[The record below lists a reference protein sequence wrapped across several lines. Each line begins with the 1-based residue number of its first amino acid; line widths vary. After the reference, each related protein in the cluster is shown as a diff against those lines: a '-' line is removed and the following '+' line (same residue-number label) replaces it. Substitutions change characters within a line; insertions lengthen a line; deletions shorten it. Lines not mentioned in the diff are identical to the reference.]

1 MSAVLEAAPTTHA
14 GSDTIVRPS
23 SIPMRRL
30 LWVELTKVFDTRS
43 GFWLIASIGITALL
57 ATAAVMAFAP
67 ESDQTYE
74 SFAAAIGAPMSVI
87 LPMVAILA
95 VTSEWSQRTG
105 LTTFTLVPHR
115 GRVLLAKAAVA
126 VAIGVSSMALALAVG
141 ALGNLVGA
149 AVAGGP
155 TVWDI
160 PAANL
165 ATIVL
170 ANVFCLLT
178 GFVLGVVLRSSAA
191 AIVGYFVFAFVL
203 PNALF
208 LLGTVQDW
216 FADLQPWVDFY
227 YSYTT
232 LFEQVPTAQQWAQI
246 GTSGSLWL
254 VLPLAFGIRGVLRS
268 EVK

>member
-1 MSAVLEAAPTTHA
+1 MSAVLEAPTATHLA
-14 GSDTIVRPS
+14 SVEAARGSR
-23 SIPMRRL
+23 IPMRRL

-57 ATAAVMAFAP
+57 ATGAVMIFAP

-74 SFAAAIGAPMSVI
+74 SFGAAVGMPMSVI

-115 GRVLLAKAAVA
+115 GRVLGAKAAVS
-126 VAIGVSSMALALAVG
+126 VGIGVVSMGVALAVG
-141 ALGNLVGA
+141 ALGNLVGTTIT
-149 AVAGGP
+149 GSP

-160 PAANL
+160 SASNI

-170 ANVFCLLT
+170 ANVLGLLM
-178 GFVLGVVLRSSAA
+178 GFTLGVVFRSSAA
-191 AIVGYFVFAFVL
+191 AIVGYFVFSLVL
-203 PNALF
+203 PNVLF
-208 LLGTVQDW
+208 MLGTVQGW
-216 FADLQPWVDFY
+216 FADVQPWVDFY
-227 YSYTT
+227 FSYTT
-232 LFEQVPTAQQWAQI
+232 LFEGTPTGEQWAQI
-246 GTSGSLWL
+246 ATSGLIWL
-254 VLPLAFGIRGVLRS
+254 VLPLAVGIRGVLRS